1 MEVHSLPGWPAAA
14 AAMCIDARLV
24 HNAFVL
30 NGGEGVLERENWAFQ
45 SFFFWGGAVMRAKKV
60 YLMLGEHSLLVMG
73 FMS

>member
-14 AAMCIDARLV
+14 AMCIDARLV
-24 HNAFVL
+24 HNPFVL

-45 SFFFWGGAVMRAKKV
+45 SWGGAVMRAKKV

>member
-1 MEVHSLPGWPAAA
+1 MEVHSLPGWPAV

-24 HNAFVL
+24 HNPFVL
-30 NGGEGVLERENWAFQ
+30 NGGGGGGSWKGRTGLFKRG
-45 SFFFWGGAVMRAKKV
+45 GGAMRAKKV